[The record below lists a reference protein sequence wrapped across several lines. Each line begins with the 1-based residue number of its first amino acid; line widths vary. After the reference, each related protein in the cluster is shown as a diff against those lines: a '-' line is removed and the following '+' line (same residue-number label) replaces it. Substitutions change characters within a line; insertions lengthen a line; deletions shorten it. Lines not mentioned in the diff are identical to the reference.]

1 MKTDPI
7 AVALERARALM
18 DEAKRIAA
26 HCAGDEFTAAVVAAQ
41 AELDHA
47 RALLAAMEHANV

>member
-26 HCAGDEFTAAVVAAQ
+26 QAGTNEMTFYYP
-41 AELDHA
+41 
-47 RALLAAMEHANV
+47 